1 MFLTMLQRP
10 EVSKFVDNRGIYSS
24 RKISISVTGMWYS
37 HRALTELVSEERS
50 TCKSTTWNTLVPVV
64 AHR

>member
-10 EVSKFVDNRGIYSS
+10 EVSKFVDTRGIYSS
-24 RKISISVTGMWYS
+24 RKISISVAGMWYS

-50 TCKSTTWNTLVPVV
+50 TCKSTTRNTLVPVV